1 MTASLNVNHYAINNS
16 QQEKYFGKKL
26 KVVSSLNH
34 IFPLLS
40 NDKEIKWFFMSVTL
54 V

>member
-40 NDKEIKWFFMSVTL
+40 NDKSQMTKKSNDFL
-54 V
+54 